1 MATTYASEIQPWQ
14 KAVRGRWLIFDT
26 DAIISILAYG
36 RLEVLEE
43 LQREAAGFAIIQ
55 PVQLELL
62 NTNSSRQKLE
72 RSKLLIDFGFVNI
85 ALTSKH
91 FSTAA
96 KIQANI
102 KDFPLPIYPRVGH
115 VLLQDDHQM
124 KLLTLLS
131 LDKSL
136 IE

>member
-72 RSKLLIDFGFVNI
+72 RSKLLKYRQICR
-85 ALTSKH
+85 S
-91 FSTAA
+91 
-96 KIQANI
+96 
-102 KDFPLPIYPRVGH
+102 PLQLRLQIY
-115 VLLQDDHQM
+115 M
-124 KLLTLLS
+124 
-131 LDKSL
+131 
-136 IE
+136 